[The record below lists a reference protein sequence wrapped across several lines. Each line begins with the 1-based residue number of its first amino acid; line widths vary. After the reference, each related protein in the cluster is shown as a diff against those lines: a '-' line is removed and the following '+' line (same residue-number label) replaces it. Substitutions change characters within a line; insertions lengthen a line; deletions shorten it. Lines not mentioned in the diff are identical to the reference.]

1 MLNKKG
7 PPSALKLLNKMHKI
21 PNNARKSSI
30 RLTLKKQM
38 VTSMPQPP
46 EQSK

>member
-7 PPSALKLLNKMHKI
+7 PPSALKLLDKIRKI
-21 PNNARKSSI
+21 PNNDRKRSI
-30 RLTLKKQM
+30 SKWLQ
-38 VTSMPQPP
+38 VSSMPQPP